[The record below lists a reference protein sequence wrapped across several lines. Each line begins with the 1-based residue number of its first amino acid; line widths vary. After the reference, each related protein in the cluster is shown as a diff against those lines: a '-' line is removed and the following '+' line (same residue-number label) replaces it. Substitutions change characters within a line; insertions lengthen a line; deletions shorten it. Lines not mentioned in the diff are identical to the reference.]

1 MFGAIEINDPEVGKA
16 AIGSDV
22 SGLAD
27 VNDTLGVGRDLRIRS
42 NLNAEN
48 IHGFQPI
55 GILLGAAVERGK
67 QKKKHDCARE

>member
-1 MFGAIEINDPEVGKA
+1 MFGAIEINDPEVGET

-22 SGLAD
+22 GGLAD
-27 VNDTLGVGRDLRIRS
+27 VNDMLAVGRDLRIRS

-55 GILLGAAVERGK
+55 GILLGDAVERGK
-67 QKKKHDCARE
+67 QKKKDDRARE

>member
-1 MFGAIEINDPEVGKA
+1 MFGAVEINDPEVGET

-22 SGLAD
+22 GGLAD
-27 VNDTLGVGRDLRIRS
+27 VNDMLAVGRDLRVRS

-55 GILLGAAVERGK
+55 GNLLSDAVERGK
-67 QKKKHDCARE
+67 QKKKDDRARE